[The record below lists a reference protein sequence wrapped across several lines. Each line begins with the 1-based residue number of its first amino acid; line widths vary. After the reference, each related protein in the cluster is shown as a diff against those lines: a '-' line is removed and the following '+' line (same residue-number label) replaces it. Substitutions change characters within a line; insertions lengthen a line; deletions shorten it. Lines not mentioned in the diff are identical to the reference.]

1 MAQKIISDFF
11 KEFHNDNKDDED
23 LDRDYQDLQNE
34 DLMPKYPE
42 TPQDFKGQL
51 TNIEDI
57 IKYATAGNATLTLKS
72 MKTSTRFTYKI
83 QKPKEINQNSPV
95 KFFVKLLNG
104 PDNHNNYQYMGCI
117 YTNNSYKLGKKSKI
131 TEIAPSHI
139 AFNWFWNHV
148 VKNKHLPDNQIEI
161 WHEGNCC
168 RCGRKLTVPNSVAK
182 GIGPECEKHMG
193 M

>member
-11 KEFHNDNKDDED
+11 KEFHNDNKGEEPDEK
-23 LDRDYQDLQNE
+23 LNHQEPTQGS
-34 DLMPKYPE
+34 
-42 TPQDFKGQL
+42 FKGQL

-72 MKTSTRFTYKI
+72 MKTNTRFTYKI

>member
-11 KEFHNDNKDDED
+11 KEFHNDNQGEEPDEE
-23 LDRDYQDLQNE
+23 LSNHQEPTQDS
-34 DLMPKYPE
+34 
-42 TPQDFKGQL
+42 FKGQL

-72 MKTSTRFTYKI
+72 MKTNTRFTYKI

-104 PDNHNNYQYMGCI
+104 PDNQNSFQYMGCI
-117 YTNNSYKLGKKSKI
+117 YVNNSYRLGKKSKI
-131 TEIAPSHI
+131 TDQAQSNI

-148 VKNKHLPDNQIEI
+148 VAQQRLPPNTIEV
-161 WHEGNCC
+161 WHSGSCG
-168 RCGRKLTVPNSVAK
+168 RCGRILTVPESISS
-182 GIGPECEKHMG
+182 GFGPECITKV
-193 M
+193 